1 MKNKLMKK
9 VAVGALTTA
18 VVASQL
24 ATTIPYN
31 VFAAETTTQETQATT
46 SKYTVNPVVATDT
59 KVTGT
64 VDPTIPGTVQ
74 IGSRD
79 AFIVKSWDYKVDAAG
94 NFETTIDR
102 HPVGD
107 LLTVNF
113 GTSGGQIKQQFV
125 RVGGGGYNQEM
136 VLNPITLNST
146 TVSGKALPY
155 SYVQIIINGVK
166 FGRLTDLQGN
176 FTCDIPEEVT
186 LKVGDTATLSYDS
199 YYENGYANIADA
211 EISTHGADTDS
222 VTIIGDTTK
231 PVITASNKTLTVGDS
246 FDPKAGVSASDD
258 TDGNITSKIAVT
270 SNNVDTSKAGTYTV
284 SYSVTDA
291 AGNVGTK
298 TITVTVNEAP
308 DTTNPVITAS
318 NKTLTVG

>member
-79 AFIVKSWDYKVDAAG
+79 AGLVHSWDYKVDAAG

-113 GTSGGQIKQQFV
+113 GTSGGQIKRQFV
-125 RVGGGGYNQEM
+125 RVGGGDYNQEM
-136 VLNPITLNST
+136 VLNPITLDST

-155 SYVQIIINGVK
+155 SYIQIIINGVK
-166 FGRLTDLQGN
+166 FGGMTDLQGN

-186 LKVGDTATLSYDS
+186 LKVGDTATLSYES

-211 EISTHGADTDS
+211 EIPTHGADTDS

-246 FDPKAGVSASDD
+246 FDPKAGVSASDNK
-258 TDGNITSKIAVT
+258 DGNITSKIAV
-270 SNNVDTSKAGTYTV
+270 
-284 SYSVTDA
+284 
-291 AGNVGTK
+291 
-298 TITVTVNEAP
+298 
-308 DTTNPVITAS
+308 
-318 NKTLTVG
+318 